1 MLGGLIVGT
10 LAMWLPAVAGN
21 GYEPLNDILDART
34 VLPAVSVLL
43 VAKIIGTSSSVA
55 SGVPGGIFTP
65 LLLVGASLGTLWAHV
80 VGIWS
85 PANPGSYALVGMAAM
100 TAASIHAPLT
110 AAVMTFE
117 LSGDYLIVLPLLV
130 ATAVSTSVSRRL
142 RADSVY
148 DAELRGRGQA
158 WELTLEGRH
167 LKPVPEADTAEG

>member
-1 MLGGLIVGT
+1 
-10 LAMWLPAVAGN
+10 
-21 GYEPLNDILDART
+21 
-34 VLPAVSVLL
+34 
-43 VAKIIGTSSSVA
+43 
-55 SGVPGGIFTP
+55 
-65 LLLVGASLGTLWAHV
+65 
-80 VGIWS
+80 
-85 PANPGSYALVGMAAM
+85 MAAM